1 MAESLIKM
9 LIAGPDVSFNGSP
22 TVSPT
27 TAAICLSLILAALS
41 AQSLSSAYLA
51 SSSANALNSAST
63 VLGLIPALLAS
74 ALKAD
79 LSFSTPF
86 LALSQAPPVFEAE
99 IAT

>member
-1 MAESLIKM
+1 
-9 LIAGPDVSFNGSP
+9 
-22 TVSPT
+22 
-27 TAAICLSLILAALS
+27 
-41 AQSLSSAYLA
+41 
-51 SSSANALNSAST
+51 
-63 VLGLIPALLAS
+63 LGLIPFLLAS